1 MMYLTSQSHILL
13 SIEPAD
19 FRMGIDG
26 FSARCRLHLG
36 VNPQSG
42 ALYVFINRN
51 KTMIRALRFDGT
63 GFWLMTK
70 RLSKGKFRQ
79 WPSSKQ
85 PKLHSVTAVY
95 LRALLSGN
103 ETIYIDLVK

>member
-1 MMYLTSQSHILL
+1 MIYLTSQSRILL
-13 SIEPAD
+13 GIEPAD

-36 VNPQSG
+36 ANPQSG
-42 ALYVFINRN
+42 ALFVFINRN

-70 RLSKGKFRQ
+70 RLSKGKFQQ
-79 WPSSKQ
+79 WPSPKH

-95 LRALLSGN
+95 LRALLSGD
-103 ETIYIDLVK
+103 EATYINIVK